1 MKRLAI
7 SSRRLRSRQPRSSM
21 QRLAEKRLA
30 EKDLLMAEKEILC
43 AVMLGFHHVWE
54 ARDHGLALPVSVD
67 SCV

>member
-1 MKRLAI
+1 
-7 SSRRLRSRQPRSSM
+7 M